1 MLVTTE
7 KAAGARKKGNATQVG
22 PALIR
27 VSHSCCYQ
35 DRVYVQSI
43 NYQGKRGHFCVS
55 WLEGNNA
62 FAKKVLT
69 TMHGVVQFC
78 TELRRG

>member
-1 MLVTTE
+1 M
-7 KAAGARKKGNATQVG
+7 
-22 PALIR
+22 
-27 VSHSCCYQ
+27 
-35 DRVYVQSI
+35 YVQSI